1 VTGHEGNHGEDVK
14 ELYYYLDSTPTHSY
28 MKYLYKY
35 PQRPYPYEQL
45 VRESANRDRDVN
57 EYEILDTDAFED
69 NRYWD
74 VFVEYAKDED
84 TPNAIS
90 IRITAYNRGPDPA
103 TLHILPQLW
112 FPNTWSWP
120 SPRPP
125 KPLLYLAAPG
135 AITVKHPKVRS
146 NLYCLP
152 SPPPYDPADPNESE
166 AENVYPDMLF
176 TENETN
182 YKRLYGG
189 QNESDFAKDAFHD
202 HVIPSHRPPSENLRR
217 SAQSTDR
224 DHTLK
229 GLAASEDTPDMT
241 LPPGREFVNP
251 LNRGTKSAGHY
262 VFENVPGN
270 GGVVV
275 VRCKLTPA
283 KPDADPGITD
293 EEIFDAIIE
302 ERREEADEFYG
313 RLAAGGLTDDL
324 RSVMRQALAGMMW
337 YVRVLM
343 TFDLQLI
350 SFQVEAILPI
360 HPNPVDVRRP
370 WSAPTTP

>member
-1 VTGHEGNHGEDVK
+1 MALWNGADSMLKERLFGVTGHEGNHGEDVK

-35 PQRPYPYEQL
+35 PQRAYPYEQL
-45 VRESANRDRDVN
+45 VRESQNRGRDVN

-69 NRYWD
+69 DRYWD

-84 TPNAIS
+84 SPNAIS

-135 AITVKHPKVRS
+135 AVTVKHPKVRS

-152 SPPPYDPADPNESE
+152 SPPPFDPADPEGSDGD
-166 AENVYPDMLF
+166 NVYPDMLF

-182 YKRLYGG
+182 YKRLYNGN
-189 QNESDFAKDAFHD
+189 NESGYTKDAFHD
-202 HVIPSHRPPSENLRR
+202 HVIPSHRPPTGKPEQYSHVNGD
-217 SAQSTDR
+217 T
-224 DHTLK
+224 TPK
-229 GLAASEDTPDMT
+229 GLATPEDSPDLTP
-241 LPPGREFVNP
+241 PPGREFVNP
-251 LNRGTKSAGHY
+251 TNRGTKAAGHY
-262 VFENVPGN
+262 IFNDVPA

-293 EEIFDAIIE
+293 EEAFDAVID

-337 YVRVLM
+337 YVALGYSLYP
-343 TFDLQLI
+343 D
-350 SFQVEAILPI
+350 LPI
-360 HPNPVDVRRP
+360 D
-370 WSAPTTP
+370 